1 MKNKDIS
8 YGHWYPIRPGGM
20 PEDLLGYQTFDKIE
34 ITETVLIPHHWGN
47 EHGGGDYYPACRM
60 RKRSGNG
67 ILVTQQNHC
76 FGCPYRISQTKQA

>member
-34 ITETVLIPHHWGN
+34 ITETVLILHHWGN
-47 EHGGGDYYPACRM
+47 HYGGGEYYPACYFVKYRM
-60 RKRSGNG
+60 SPLRFSEE
-67 ILVTQQNHC
+67 
-76 FGCPYRISQTKQA
+76 IS